1 MCIRLFKAYQN
12 KVALQ
17 QVVNISI
24 WFCYWKKKKTWSYPS
39 DAALVKW
46 WAKTAEQKSNLE
58 ITNILKSLI
67 VNASVKLSYAK
78 FQLQHLFFSWKC
90 TKKPWNN
97 FSFVSVASHI
107 LKETWATSFS
117 SLCFLCVSITSRSP
131 KKGRIVPL
139 RCAFVT
145 CRIKDCSMC

>member
-24 WFCYWKKKKTWSYPS
+24 WFHYWKKRKNTWSYPS
-39 DAALVKW
+39 DTALVKW

-78 FQLQHLFFSWKC
+78 WQFQLQHSPFFQLKMY
-90 TKKPWNN
+90 KKK
-97 FSFVSVASHI
+97 A
-107 LKETWATSFS
+107 LEQ
-117 SLCFLCVSITSRSP
+117 L
-131 KKGRIVPL
+131 
-139 RCAFVT
+139 
-145 CRIKDCSMC
+145 